1 MKTTS
6 QSNLIICFVAAFAAT
21 SLIPTQIITMEN
33 FSICIAFYFSVFLA
47 GLVLGN
53 SIGLPILKSYLSIP
67 FCAAFCIATFI
78 HITSSE
84 YIRSELYFDPPPIS
98 AHGASFLL
106 MNEYFIWAK
115 PFDVLAQQG
124 LIFILYHKLA
134 DWQNSL
140 RRIQVIFIFI
150 FGIPHIFQTLL
161 TETIVGVGFAT
172 ASIGAAII
180 FPYLLKNVTLG
191 PALCFL
197 IHLLAYS
204 MTAMITWSFF
214 AASGFK

>member
-1 MKTTS
+1 MKTTT
-6 QSNLIICFVAAFAAT
+6 QSNLIIYFVSAFAAT

-33 FSICIAFYFSVFLA
+33 FSICIVFYISVFLA
-47 GLVLGN
+47 ALILGD
-53 SIGLPILKSYLSIP
+53 SIGLPIFKSYASIG
-67 FCAAFCIATFI
+67 FFAAFCIGAFI

-84 YIRSELYFDPPPIS
+84 YIRSMLYFDPPPIS

-115 PFDVLAQQG
+115 PFDVIAQQG

-134 DWQNSL
+134 DKQNSL
-140 RRIQVIFIFI
+140 RQIQVIFVVI
-150 FGIPHIFQTLL
+150 FGLPHIFQTLL
-161 TETIVGVGFAT
+161 TETIVGVGFAA

-180 FPYLLKNVTLG
+180 FPYLLKNFTLG

-214 AASGFK
+214 AASDFK